1 MEYAIIHAMQEDI
14 INILNEVILWVEEH
28 SLFIGLVLFGTWI
41 ISRFINSFISRIVKK
56 TIPRGSFAS
65 EIEEKKREETLI
77 KISQNFFGIFI
88 WVAAIL
94 AILSRLGVPI
104 APLITGAGIIGVA
117 IGFGSQ
123 SLVKDI
129 ITGLF
134 IIAEN
139 QFRIGDFICVDKY
152 CGTVEDMTLRV
163 TKLRQIDGTIHYVP
177 NGEIKVA
184 SNKSKDYSKVDL
196 KMSVGYK
203 TDIKKLED
211 IINEVGD
218 ELAQD
223 ENFGMHIID
232 APHFLRID
240 DFGDYS
246 IKVHISGKVYPK
258 KQYLING
265 EMRKRLKA
273 IFDQEGIEIPY
284 PTRVSLSQ

>member
-1 MEYAIIHAMQEDI
+1 MEDYFETLVPDIQLWLQEHGLIVLGIIA
-14 INILNEVILWVEEH
+14 
-28 SLFIGLVLFGTWI
+28 GTWI
-41 ISRFINSFISRIVKK
+41 LSKFMNSLIVRITRKM
-56 TIPRGSFAS
+56 IPRGSFVSAA
-65 EIEEKKREETLI
+65 EEKKREDTLI

-88 WVAAIL
+88 WVAAALGIL
-94 AILSRLGVPI
+94 HQFGVPV

-139 QFRIGDFICVDKY
+139 QFRIGDFICVDTY

-163 TKLRQIDGTIHYVP
+163 TKLRQIDGTIHYIP

-196 KMSVGYK
+196 KIGVGYH
-203 TDIKKLED
+203 TDFDKLEE
-211 IINEVGD
+211 IVNQVGQ
-218 ELAQD
+218 ELAED
-223 ENFGMHIID
+223 EEFGIHIIE

-246 IKVHISGKVYPK
+246 IQVHISGKVYPK
-258 KQYLING
+258 TQYLING
-265 EMRKRLKA
+265 EMRRRLKK
-273 IFDQEGIEIPY
+273 IFDDYGIEIPY
-284 PTRVSLSQ
+284 PTRVVHTTTD

>member
-1 MEYAIIHAMQEDI
+1 MLEQIRNFISLAQVWLSEHALI
-14 INILNEVILWVEEH
+14 VVGILL
-28 SLFIGLVLFGTWI
+28 GTWI
-41 ISRFINSFISRIVKK
+41 LSKFMNTIITRVIRK
-56 TIPRGSFAS
+56 TIPRGSFVS
-65 EIEEKKREETLI
+65 ESEEKKREDTLI

-88 WVAAIL
+88 WVAAVLGIL
-94 AILSRLGVPI
+94 HQFGVPV

-139 QFRIGDFICVDKY
+139 QFRIGDFVCVDKY

-196 KMSVGYK
+196 KIGVGYNTDFK
-203 TDIKKLED
+203 TLEKL
-211 IINEVGD
+211 INQVGD
-218 ELAQD
+218 NLAED
-223 ENFGMHIID
+223 PEYGTHIID

-246 IKVHISGKVYPK
+246 IRVHISGTVYPK

-265 EMRKRLKA
+265 EMRKRLKTM
-273 IFDQEGIEIPY
+273 FDDAGIEIPY
-284 PTRVSLSQ
+284 PTRVVHNTTD

>member
-1 MEYAIIHAMQEDI
+1 MKENVEEFLVIAQSWLTEHAIIVGI
-14 INILNEVILWVEEH
+14 ILL
-28 SLFIGLVLFGTWI
+28 GTWI
-41 ISRFINSFISRIVKK
+41 LSKFINTIITRIIRR
-56 TIPRGSFAS
+56 TIPRGSFVS
-65 EIEEKKREETLI
+65 ELEEKKREDTLI

-88 WVAAIL
+88 WVAAVLMIL
-94 AILSRLGVPI
+94 DRLGVPV

-139 QFRIGDFICVDKY
+139 QFRIGDFVCVDKY

-196 KMSVGYK
+196 KIGVGYH
-203 TDIKKLED
+203 TDLDKLEELV
-211 IINEVGD
+211 NKVGD
-218 ELAQD
+218 DLAKD
-223 ENFGMHIID
+223 EKLGIHIIE

-246 IKVHISGKVYPK
+246 ISVHISGKVYPK

-265 EMRKRLKA
+265 EMRRRLKK
-273 IFDQEGIEIPY
+273 IFDEHGIDIPY
-284 PTRVSLSQ
+284 PTKVTISKSE

>member
-1 MEYAIIHAMQEDI
+1 MSE
-14 INILNEVILWVEEH
+14 
-28 SLFIGLVLFGTWI
+28 SLYTFLDLIMAWLKVHGVFAVSVLLGTWI
-41 ISRFINSFISRIVKK
+41 VSKFMNTIITRIVRR
-56 TIPRGSFAS
+56 TIPRRSFVS
-65 EIEEKKREETLI
+65 EIEEKKREDTLI

-88 WVAAIL
+88 WIAASLGIL
-94 AILSRLGVPI
+94 HSFGVPI

-117 IGFGSQ
+117 VGFGSQ

-139 QFRIGDFICVDKY
+139 QFRIGDFVCVDKY

-196 KMSVGYK
+196 KIGVGYN
-203 TDIKKLED
+203 TDLDKLEEL
-211 IINEVGD
+211 INKVGND
-218 ELAQD
+218 LAAD
-223 ENFGMHIID
+223 DVFGVHIIE
-232 APHFLRID
+232 PPQFLRID

-246 IKVHISGKVYPK
+246 IRVHISGKVYPK
-258 KQYLING
+258 KQYLITG
-265 EMRKRLKA
+265 EMRRRLKA
-273 IFDQEGIEIPY
+273 MFDEIGIEIPY
-284 PTRVSLSQ
+284 PTRVVHNTTD